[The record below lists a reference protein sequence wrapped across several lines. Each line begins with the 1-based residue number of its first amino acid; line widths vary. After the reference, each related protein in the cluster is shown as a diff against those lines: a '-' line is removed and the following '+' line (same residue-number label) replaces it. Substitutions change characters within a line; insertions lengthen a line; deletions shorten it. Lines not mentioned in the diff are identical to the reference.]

1 MGEKL
6 RSVLAQAGA
15 LALLLRDTFR
25 HLFSRPFEGDQI
37 MTQLMKLGVRSLS
50 ITAITGVFTGM
61 VLALEATYTLAAY
74 GARLLIGKAVAL
86 SMVQELGP
94 VLTALVVAGRVG
106 AGITAE
112 IGTMAVTEQVDAI
125 RALGADP
132 IKKLVM
138 PKVVAT
144 VIMVPVLTII
154 ADFLGILGGMVI
166 SIYEVGQTSSFYLQQ
181 VISSLDFKDVFTGT
195 GKTPFFALIIVLVAC
210 YNGLK
215 ASGGADGVGRATT
228 RTVVTASILILVSNF
243 FLTKFFFVIL

>member
-6 RSVLAQAGA
+6 RSGLEHAGGIAILFRSA
-15 LALLLRDTFR
+15 LRQ
-25 HLFSRPFEGDQI
+25 LFTRPFEGEQI
-37 MTQLMKLGVRSLS
+37 RHQLHHLGVRSLS
-50 ITAITGVFTGM
+50 ITAVTAVFTGM
-61 VLALEATYTLAAY
+61 VLALETAYTLAQY

-112 IGTMAVTEQVDAI
+112 IGSMNVTEQVDAI

-144 VIMVPVLTII
+144 LLMVPALTII
-154 ADFLGILGGMVI
+154 ADFVGILGGLVI
-166 SIYEVGQTSSFYLQQ
+166 SVVELGQSSSFYVRQ
-181 VISSLDFKDVFTGT
+181 VITTLSFRDVFTGT
-195 GKTPFFALIIVLVAC
+195 GKTPVFALIIALVAC
-210 YNGLK
+210 YNGLR
-215 ASGGADGVGRATT
+215 ATGGADGVGRATT
-228 RTVVTASILILVSNF
+228 HTVVVASISVLVSNF
-243 FLTKFFFVIL
+243 FLTKFFFVVL

>member
-6 RSVLAQAGA
+6 RSGLEHAGGIAILFRSA
-15 LALLLRDTFR
+15 LRQFFT
-25 HLFSRPFEGDQI
+25 RPFEGEQIRDQ
-37 MTQLMKLGVRSLS
+37 LHHLGVRSLS
-50 ITAITGVFTGM
+50 ITAVTAVFTGM
-61 VLALEATYTLAAY
+61 VLALETAYTLAQY

-112 IGTMAVTEQVDAI
+112 IGSMNVTEQVDAI

-144 VIMVPVLTII
+144 LLMVPALTII
-154 ADFLGILGGMVI
+154 ADFVGILGGLVI
-166 SIYEVGQTSSFYLQQ
+166 SVVELGQSSSFYVRQ
-181 VISSLDFKDVFTGT
+181 VITTLSFRDVFTGT
-195 GKTPFFALIIVLVAC
+195 GKTPVFALIIALVAC
-210 YNGLK
+210 YNGLR
-215 ASGGADGVGRATT
+215 ATGGADGVGRATT
-228 RTVVTASILILVSNF
+228 HTVVVASISVLVSNF
-243 FLTKFFFVIL
+243 FLTKFFFVVL